1 MNILMMNKDKKNK
14 DKMTLI
20 SLRMTRNYKWKMIF
34 NLKTINNRDKMMMSN
49 KDRMINR
56 VRMNNSLVTL
66 SKTEKVCYNGKIN
79 KKSMKKIYK
88 NKNLLILN
96 QKLKRLKK
104 ILRQPN
110 NNQKNLKS
118 QEKYLI
124 KLTHLRLMII
134 NNLIVKLIMVLF
146 K

>member
-66 SKTEKVCYNGKIN
+66 SKTKKVCYNGKIN

-96 QKLKRLKK
+96 QKLKRLKR